1 MSRKFKKTMMTTLLI
16 LAALA
21 LGGYFYM
28 QQPQFGRNPEGAH
41 LEKIKKSSHYK
52 EKGFQNQHLTPD
64 LAEGTTYWDI
74 LKAYFVKVENKEP
87 NQPLPSV
94 KTDLKNL
101 PNDAPSVV
109 WFGHSSYFLKVEGKT
124 ILVDPVFSGNASP
137 VSFFGSNYGGS
148 NIYSLD
154 DFPPIDLLIISHDHY
169 DHLDY
174 PTVKALQPK
183 VKQVVTS
190 LGVGSHLQHW
200 GYSPS
205 QINELDWWENTTVA
219 DSLEITAAPARHFSG
234 RGFKRAQTFWSSFI
248 LKTPQYNLY
257 LGGDSGYDTHF
268 KEIGE
273 KYGPFDL
280 AILECGQYNHMWKY
294 IHMMPEEVAQAA
306 VELKAKTLLP
316 VHWAKFTLGLH
327 PWMEPIERVTKKA
340 QALNVPVTTPMIG
353 EVVQINRHYPNKA
366 WWK

>member
-1 MSRKFKKTMMTTLLI
+1 MSRKFKTTMMTTFII
-16 LAALA
+16 LASLA

-28 QQPQFGRNPEGAH
+28 QQPQFGKNPEGEHAQRVQQ
-41 LEKIKKSSHYK
+41 SSQFK
-52 EKGFQNQHLTPD
+52 EKGFQNQNLTPD

-74 LKAYFVKVENKEP
+74 LKAYFVKVDNKEP
-87 NQPLPSV
+87 THPLPSV

-101 PNDAPSVV
+101 HTNAPMVV
-109 WFGHSSYFLKVEGKT
+109 WFGHSSYFIRIAGKN
-124 ILVDPVFSGNASP
+124 ILVDPVFSGHASP
-137 VSFFGSNYGGS
+137 ISFFGGNYAGS
-148 NIYSLD
+148 NVYSVD
-154 DFPPIDLLIISHDHY
+154 DFPPLDLLIISHDHY

-174 PTVKALQPK
+174 PTVKALLPK

-190 LGVGSHLQHW
+190 LGVGSHLQSW
-200 GYSPS
+200 GYSAS
-205 QINELDWWENTTVA
+205 TIKELDWWEQITIA
-219 DSLEITAAPARHFSG
+219 DSLKITAAPARHFSG

-248 LKTPQYNLY
+248 LKTPHHNLY
-257 LGGDSGYDTHF
+257 LGGDSGFDTHF

-280 AILECGQYNHMWKY
+280 AILECGQYNPMWKY

-316 VHWAKFTLGLH
+316 VHWAKFTLALH
-327 PWMEPIERVTKKA
+327 SWTDPIERVTKKA
-340 QALNVPVTTPMIG
+340 QELQQPITTPMIG
-353 EVVQINRHYPNKA
+353 EVIEINHHYPTKT